1 MLVLLGVFFYIESPA
16 LAEDLPINEDDWAA
30 GGHNYTYISD
40 LYQKVAVNC
49 WIATGMYGA
58 TFIFSCIMLKLN
70 MRSGYSAS

>member
-1 MLVLLGVFFYIESPA
+1 MLGGFFYIESPA
-16 LAEDLPINEDDWAA
+16 LAEDLPINEEHWAD
-30 GGHNYTYISD
+30 GGYNYTYISD
-40 LYQKVAVNC
+40 LYKQVAVNC